1 VAFVS
6 FDETS
11 TAPRAPVAP
20 NQQINRAAIAF
31 EHATFAHVATWTKGL
46 SVRCS
51 AKARTDLAY
60 CGAGAAGTRR
70 PAKAIEVLLPNF
82 GIGVHMDVTTRS
94 RSKSPDRGNA
104 RKLDGYTIHLLKLD
118 GTVATVGNKRRDGTV
133 KLTVEVRDR
142 TGERR
147 IPVKL
152 ARNPRSPE
160 FARAVGEMKAELL
173 QRRRDA
179 RLS

>member
-1 VAFVS
+1 
-6 FDETS
+6 
-11 TAPRAPVAP
+11 
-20 NQQINRAAIAF
+20 
-31 EHATFAHVATWTKGL
+31 
-46 SVRCS
+46 
-51 AKARTDLAY
+51 
-60 CGAGAAGTRR
+60 
-70 PAKAIEVLLPNF
+70 
-82 GIGVHMDVTTRS
+82 MDVNTHS
-94 RSKSPDRGNA
+94 RSTTADRRRA
-104 RKLDGYTIHLLKLD
+104 TKLDGYTIHVLKLD
-118 GTVATVGNKRRDGTV
+118 GTVATVGKKRRDGTA

-173 QRRRDA
+173 RRRQDT